1 MMADQF
7 NEERITDLI
16 DEYLQHL
23 EGDSPEPDLDGLDPE
38 VQAAARKAFRAAD
51 AAWRSETD
59 IPPFR
64 EDPVAIALGFV
75 KPKASDQPITLVG
88 SSIASARRRRG
99 LKATQLAG
107 QLRSFGLDVS
117 TNWLFTIE
125 GAKAMD
131 VSESIAA
138 ALAKAL
144 QVEITTLSISGANEL
159 DEFTAWLYS
168 DDFDAEVAD
177 WRSRQD
183 SETPMGDLAAKA
195 RSRLLVA
202 AKRGGGEGSRPQ
214 WIAMLH
220 AVLQDLL

>member
-1 MMADQF
+1 MPNQF
-7 NEERITDLI
+7 DEERITDLI

-23 EGDSPEPDLDGLDPE
+23 EGEGREPDLSGLDPE
-38 VQAAARKAFRAAD
+38 LQAAARRAFRAAD

-59 IPPFR
+59 IPSFR

-75 KPKASDQPITLVG
+75 KPHASDQSITLVG
-88 SSIASARRRRG
+88 LSITSARKRRG
-99 LKATQLAG
+99 LKAAQLAG
-107 QLRSFGLDVS
+107 QLRSVGLDVS

-131 VSESIAA
+131 VSESTAA
-138 ALAKAL
+138 ALAKVL
-144 QVEITTLSISGANEL
+144 QVEVETLSISGANEL

-168 DDFDAEVAD
+168 DDFGAEVAS
-177 WRSRQD
+177 WLSRQD
-183 SETPMGDLAAKA
+183 SETPVDYLAVKA

-202 AKRGGGEGSRPQ
+202 AKRSGGEGSRAQ